1 MVQNRRF
8 LSPLDALK
16 GSQGNNHR
24 AEMYATAACE
34 DKHNIQ
40 VEIKGGEN
48 GDTEAGGDRMQW
60 GNPMQFFCTL
70 LGYCVGLGNIW
81 RFPYLCQKNGGG
93 RLKLHHMNISNVSIK
108 LYRYWI
114 DKYLVE
120 LSGPYFIS
128 GAFVFPFLIMLVLEG
143 MPILLIELGIG
154 QRLRAGCFGVWNI
167 IHPNLGGIGL
177 GSAVVAIVVGC
188 YYNVII
194 AWCLYYLINSFRV
207 RIHIVELR
215 ERI

>member
-16 GSQGNNHR
+16 GSQSNNRR

-40 VEIKGGEN
+40 VEIKGPEN
-48 GDTEAGGDRMQW
+48 GDAEAGGDRMQW

-93 RLKLHHMNISNVSIK
+93 VLKLHVIKIPIAIEISYRNNELPYIVS
-108 LYRYWI
+108 
-114 DKYLVE
+114 
-120 LSGPYFIS
+120 S
-128 GAFVFPFLIMLVLEG
+128 
-143 MPILLIELGIG
+143 
-154 QRLRAGCFGVWNI
+154 
-167 IHPNLGGIGL
+167 
-177 GSAVVAIVVGC
+177 
-188 YYNVII
+188 
-194 AWCLYYLINSFRV
+194 
-207 RIHIVELR
+207 
-215 ERI
+215 